1 VDPHVWLD
9 PIRAIKMAENIKE
22 ALIQLKPDAKDDFEK
37 NFNAL
42 KLKLESL
49 DQEFRDIVTKAPKK
63 TFVVSHSAYGYWE
76 DVYG

>member
-1 VDPHVWLD
+1 
-9 PIRAIKMAENIKE
+9 MAENIKE

-63 TFVVSHSAYGYWE
+63 PLLSPILHTDIGRMYM
-76 DVYG
+76 D